1 MGDCFVFNYIRNPAE
16 IYARSFEIIRSETDL
31 SPIPNDAH
39 DIAVRIIHACGMP
52 EIISEL
58 IITPDFTSAA
68 RRALATKRPILVD
81 VEMVR
86 HGIIAR
92 QLPEGVEIICT
103 LNDPRAREIGI
114 AQSITRTAASTQL
127 WKNQLEGAIVIIG
140 NAPTA
145 LFALLEM
152 IDAGAAK
159 PACIV
164 GMPVGFVGAAESK
177 AELIANPRGLPFATI
192 KGRKGGSAMASSV
205 INALTSNDQ

>member
-1 MGDCFVFNYIRNPAE
+1 MMFNYIKNPAE
-16 IYARSFEIIRSETDL
+16 IYARSFEIIQSETDL
-31 SPIPNDAH
+31 SSIPKNAH

-52 EIISEL
+52 EIISDLL
-58 IITPDFTSAA
+58 ITETFASAA
-68 RRALATKRPILVD
+68 HKALANSRPIIVD

-103 LNDPRAREIGI
+103 LNNPRAREIGI
-114 AQSITRTAASTQL
+114 AQSITRTSASTQL
-127 WKNQLEGAIVIIG
+127 WKDKLEGAIVVIG

-152 IDAGAAK
+152 IDEGAAK
-159 PACIV
+159 PACII

-177 AELIANPRGLPFATI
+177 DELISNSRGIPFATI
-192 KGRKGGSAMASSV
+192 RGRKGGSAMASSV
-205 INALTSNDQ
+205 VNALTSDVQ

>member
-1 MGDCFVFNYIRNPAE
+1 MLHYIKDPAQ
-16 IYARSFEIIRSETDL
+16 IYTQSFGIIRSEADL
-31 SPIPNDAH
+31 RAIPTNAH
-39 DIAVRIIHACGMP
+39 DIAVRVIHACGMTD
-52 EIISEL
+52 IVGDL
-58 IITPDFTSAA
+58 IITPDFAKAA
-68 RRALATKRPILVD
+68 QHALVTKRPILVD

-92 QLPEGVEIICT
+92 QLPEGVGIICT
-103 LNDPRAREIGI
+103 LNDPRARDIGI

-127 WKNQLEGAIVIIG
+127 WKDNLEGSIVVIG

-152 IDAGAAK
+152 IDAGSPK

-177 AELIANPRGLPFATI
+177 DELIANSRGIPYATI

-205 INALTSNDQ
+205 INALTSDVQ